1 MKHILTQRLSGNKFS
16 IYIEIELGELRNLS
30 HEDRKIIENYGKSKK
45 FSDKIFSIAYMLK
58 RIEELRSHDDGSETP
73 PLKSKKGGKK

>member
-1 MKHILTQRLSGNKFS
+1 MKHVLTQRLSGNKFS

-58 RIEELRSHDDGSETP
+58 RIEELKSFEDGSAVP
-73 PLKSKKGGKK
+73 PKKGGKKK

>member
-1 MKHILTQRLSGNKFS
+1 MKHILTQNLSGNRFR

-30 HEDRKIIENYGKSKK
+30 KEDRKIIGGYGRSKK

-58 RIEELRSHDDGSETP
+58 RIEELKAHENGKNMP
-73 PLKSKKGGKK
+73 PEKGKKK

>member
-16 IYIEIELGELRNLS
+16 IYIEIELGELRNLER
-30 HEDRKIIENYGKSKK
+30 EDREIISKYNKSQK

-58 RIEELRSHDDGSETP
+58 RIEELKSHDDGSRTP
-73 PLKSKKGGKK
+73 PAKKGGKKK

>member
-16 IYIEIELGELRNLS
+16 IYIEIELGELRNLER
-30 HEDRKIIENYGKSKK
+30 EDREIISKYNKSKK

-58 RIEELRSHDDGSETP
+58 RIEELKAHENGSRTP
-73 PLKSKKGGKK
+73 PAKKGGKKK